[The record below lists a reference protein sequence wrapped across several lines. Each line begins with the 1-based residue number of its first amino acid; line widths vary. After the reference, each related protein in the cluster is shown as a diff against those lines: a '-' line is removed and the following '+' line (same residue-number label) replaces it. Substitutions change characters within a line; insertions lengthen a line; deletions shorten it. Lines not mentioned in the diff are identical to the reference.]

1 VTPPIGSPQPTGA
14 TIPLQARTAAGLWLS
29 GRSSLDVVPLR
40 HPVIEALGHPPTSE
54 YGEQF
59 WLPVVGPSSLW
70 TYRRLASGFTEAPRG
85 FTVDLSKLG
94 PEIGLG
100 VGTGRNSPI
109 VRALIRIVDYHL
121 AEVVDGR
128 LAVYTSLP
136 PLTRRQAA
144 RLPAHLAARHQL
156 IVGRTAVEDNR
167 RIGGSVAELGR

>member
-1 VTPPIGSPQPTGA
+1 MTPPIGSTPPTGA
-14 TIPLQARTAAGLWLS
+14 ILPLQARTAAGLWSS
-29 GRSSLDVVPLR
+29 GSSPLDVVPLR
-40 HPVIEALGHPPTSE
+40 HPIIEALGHPPSSD

-59 WLPVVGPSSLW
+59 WLPVIGPSSLCA
-70 TYRRLASGFTEAPRG
+70 YRRLASRFTEAPRG

-100 VGTGRNSPI
+100 TGTGRNSPI

-128 LAVYTSLP
+128 LGVYTSLP
-136 PLTRRQAA
+136 PLSRRQAA
-144 RLPAHLAARHQL
+144 RLPDHLAARHGS

-167 RIGGSVAELGR
+167 RVGGSVAEAGR